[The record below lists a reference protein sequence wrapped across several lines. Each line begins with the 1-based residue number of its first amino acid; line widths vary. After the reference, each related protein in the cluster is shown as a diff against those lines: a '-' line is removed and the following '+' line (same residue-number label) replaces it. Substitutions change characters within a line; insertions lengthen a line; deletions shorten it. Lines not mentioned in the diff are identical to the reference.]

1 MKKVILLTLLFTVVL
16 LAALQV
22 LKAQTLVAYYPF
34 NGNAND
40 ESGNGNNGTPSGAAL
55 ATDRFNLTNGCYSFA
70 GGTDVISVPDHPS
83 LNVATHFSG
92 AAWLYATATPPSAGS
107 SNLFSVISKNE
118 GSGLDSPKWIF
129 GLQNGGLA
137 FHNNGLGM
145 GFGHWAYSNTFTL
158 TLNTWYHIAFSKSGN
173 NITFFLNGNSLG
185 TFSIPV
191 PSNFPAAPLRI
202 GFSEP
207 SVVMNG
213 RIDEVRLYN
222 NTLSASQMSDIFK
235 KSSLVLSLPFNGNA
249 NDASGFGNNG
259 TVINGATLTT
269 DRFGNT
275 NSAYLFNG
283 TNQYITVPLNSVF
296 NFGNRDFSIRAW
308 VNANNL
314 NPGRRIVGAGYE
326 VIDGMWT
333 FGIGVNSFWGSNVR
347 MNAAFHNGSSVVDV
361 NTPSEL
367 NTMINK
373 WYQVCMVRTN
383 GSIRFY
389 VNGKFEGS
397 NAISGTVLANPVS
410 DLLIG
415 TRARFNP
422 ADLIEFFSG
431 SLDDI
436 EIYNVALSDNIIF
449 DDYVNDLQRPGSGN
463 TLAFEPGR
471 YVEIPDD
478 ESWNFAANDFAIEA
492 WINPQNTASLT
503 TLLTQS
509 VVGAAGSVS
518 SFYLGL
524 NYNGPGSLSFYTTT
538 STGWTHSIASPPGS
552 IEANKWQHIVV
563 TRQGGQAYLYI
574 NGVSQTLSNNAGGN
588 ATPNVGIAPTI
599 HNGTRVV
606 EIAIQD
612 GAIGYQGAMDELRVF
627 NGAGLTQAQV
637 RDWMCRKMTSSH
649 PVYSNLVAYSRFDK
663 GSGSLTSGYNGNYG
677 TLINAPLWQTS
688 GAALGDD
695 AVHDFVNVTKTA
707 SISHTSGENFTITSS
722 SGSPAGIVVYRVD
735 EIPNTVSGANS
746 GTNDKYFGVF
756 QSGGSSPQ
764 YTAVYNYTGNP
775 LVTIANEPLL
785 RLAKRADNSGTTWTQ
800 TTTLPNEPAN
810 TITLTGESTEY
821 ILGQLGSPLPVSLLS
836 FAASRCG
843 NNVCLLWTVENEVN
857 FSHYEVEKSTS
868 LSDFTVIANT
878 TARGSSARSN
888 YTSTDLNPASGDN
901 FYRLKMV
908 NLDGSF
914 TYSKIIR
921 VNFAKTV
928 MASLQPNPASGF
940 VILKGL
946 EGYQQYRIVD
956 PAGKIL
962 LKKNI
967 QAPVEEIDISRL
979 SNGLYFIQ
987 LINNN
992 QVTRLKLM
1000 KQ

>member
-1 MKKVILLTLLFTVVL
+1 MKKVLLHTILFTIVL
-16 LAALQV
+16 LAVVQL
-22 LKAQTLVAYYPF
+22 LSAQSMVAYYPF

-40 ESGNGNNGTPSGAAL
+40 ASGNGNNGTPAGATL
-55 ATDRFNLTNGCYSFA
+55 ATDRFNLPNSCYSFA
-70 GGTDVISVPDHPS
+70 GGTDVISVPDHPT
-83 LNVATHFSG
+83 LNVTTHFSG
-92 AAWLYATATPPSAGS
+92 AAWVYATATPPSTGS

-118 GSGLDSPKWIF
+118 GSGIDSPKWIF

-145 GFGHWAYSNTFTL
+145 GLGHWAYSNTFTL

-173 NITFFLNGNSLG
+173 SITFYLNGNNLG

-222 NTLSASQMSDIFK
+222 YTLSASQISDIFK
-235 KSSLVLSLPFNGNA
+235 QSSLVLSLPFNGNA
-249 NDASGFGNNG
+249 NDASGFGNHG
-259 TVINGATLTT
+259 TVNGATLTS
-269 DRFGNT
+269 DRFGNA
-275 NSAYLFNG
+275 NSAYYFHEPSQ
-283 TNQYITVPLNSVF
+283 QYINVPDNPLF
-296 NFGNRDFSIRAW
+296 DFGNNDFTVRAW
-308 VNANNL
+308 VNADQL
-314 NPGRRIVGAGYE
+314 NTGKRIIGAGYE
-326 VIDGMWT
+326 VNNGLWSL
-333 FGIGVNSFWGSNVR
+333 GIGTNSFWGSNIR
-347 MNAAFHNGSSVVDV
+347 MNTVFYSGTTVDV
-361 NTPSEL
+361 NTPQQL
-367 NTMINK
+367 NTVINK
-373 WYQVCMVRTN
+373 WYQVCMVRTA
-383 GSIRFY
+383 GTIRFY
-389 VNGKFEGS
+389 INGKFIGANSLSGS
-397 NAISGTVLANPVS
+397 ILANPVS

-415 TRARFNP
+415 ARCRYNP
-422 ADLIEFFSG
+422 TDRIEFFWG
-431 SLDDI
+431 KLDDI
-436 EIYNVALSDNIIF
+436 EIFNIGLSDAIIF
-449 DDYVNDLQRPGSGN
+449 DDYVNDLKRPGSGN
-463 TLAFEPGR
+463 TLSFEPGR
-471 YVEIPDD
+471 YVELPDD
-478 ESWNFAANDFAIEA
+478 ESWNFANNDFAIEA
-492 WINPQNTASLT
+492 WINPQNIASFS

-509 VVGAAGSVS
+509 VGGAAGTVS

-524 NYNGPGSLSFYTTT
+524 NYNGSGSLSFFTTT

-563 TRQGGQAYLYI
+563 TRQGGLPYIFI
-574 NGVSQTLSNNAGGN
+574 NGISQTLSNNAGGS
-588 ATPNVGIAPTI
+588 ATPNFGIAPTI
-599 HNGTRVV
+599 FNGTRVV
-606 EIAIQD
+606 EIAIQN
-612 GAIGYQGAMDELRVF
+612 GALGFTGQMDELRVF
-627 NGAGLTQAQV
+627 NGSGLTQTQV

-649 PVYSNLVAYSRFDK
+649 PVYANLVAYSRFDE
-663 GSGSLTSGYNGNYG
+663 GNGNLTSGYNGNYG
-677 TLINAPLWQTS
+677 TLMSSPTWQTS

-695 AVHDFVNVTKTA
+695 ATHDFVNPVKTA
-707 SISHTSGENFTITSS
+707 TLSALTGENFTVTST
-722 SGSPAGIVVYRVD
+722 SGSPAGILVYRVD
-735 EIPNTVSGANS
+735 EAPNTTAGANS
-746 GTNDKYFGVF
+746 GTNDRYFGVF

-775 LVTIANEPLL
+775 LVTGGNEPLL
-785 RLAKRADNSGTTWTQ
+785 RLAKRADNSVTAWTQ
-800 TTTLPNEPAN
+800 MPALPNEPAN

-821 ILGQLGSPLPVSLLS
+821 ILGQLGSPLPVTLLS

-868 LSDFTVIANT
+868 LSNFTVIANT

-908 NLDGSF
+908 NLDGSYN
-914 TYSKIIR
+914 YSKIIR
-921 VNFAKTV
+921 VNFTKTV

-940 VILKGL
+940 VILKEL
-946 EGYQQYRIVD
+946 ESYQQYRIVD
-956 PAGKIL
+956 AAGKIYL
-962 LKKNI
+962 QQNI
-967 QAPVEEIDISRL
+967 QAPVQEIDISRL

-992 QVTRLKLM
+992 QVTTLKLV